1 MSDTNNQQEDQPKK
15 PGLLRIIASTMAG
28 AFGVQSQKNR
38 ERDFQNGNIWIFVVS
53 GILFTVL
60 FIFTVT
66 TVVRFALS

>member
-1 MSDTNNQQEDQPKK
+1 MSEQEKQHDTDQKK
-15 PGLLRIIASTMAG
+15 PGLIRIIASTMAG

-38 ERDFQNGNIWIFVVS
+38 ERDFQNGNIWVFVVS
-53 GILFTVL
+53 GIIFTLL

>member
-1 MSDTNNQQEDQPKK
+1 LSDQDNQNESQSKK

-38 ERDFQNGNIWIFVVS
+38 ERDFQHGNIWVFVVS

-60 FIFTVT
+60 FILTVT